1 MGGKDMKSP
10 FTGDEVVK
18 KSSTQTFRYKEE
30 EFTVEREYYECID
43 TGKVFTTT
51 ELNQKVWDDVVSQY
65 NERHKL

>member
-1 MGGKDMKSP
+1 MKSP
-10 FTGDEVVK
+10 FTGGEVVK

-43 TGKVFTTT
+43 TGKAFTTT
-51 ELNQKVWDDVVSQY
+51 ELDQKVWDDVVSQY